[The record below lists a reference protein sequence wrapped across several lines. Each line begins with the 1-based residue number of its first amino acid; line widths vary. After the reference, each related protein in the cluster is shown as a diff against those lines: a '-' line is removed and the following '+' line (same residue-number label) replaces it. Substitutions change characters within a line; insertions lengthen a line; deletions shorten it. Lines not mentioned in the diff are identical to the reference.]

1 MGIYFKIKPIV
12 NNLRTDN
19 VYKVQIFWVYLF
31 SQSGGHAS
39 LRSEGQKERRP
50 TRLRLAGWKKDR
62 TLEQDQPKIF
72 EHWKMTTFH
81 KDTFLLKA
89 GKRIEHWNKTKHF

>member
-1 MGIYFKIKPIV
+1 MQNTYTV
-12 NNLRTDN
+12 E
-19 VYKVQIFWVYLF
+19 IFWVYLF

-62 TLEQDQPKIF
+62 TLEQDQ
-72 EHWKMTTFH
+72 
-81 KDTFLLKA
+81 TFLTLEHDQFSQRYSSTK
-89 GKRIEHWNKTKHF
+89 GWKKDRILEQDQTFLNIGT